1 MIFSSREGATREKD
15 YAKAYNFALRDAFVS
30 FESIEYEY
38 QAASENT
45 APVTVAVVSSQKE
58 VEQLKEEI
66 KALKEEKE
74 LQVQKEEPV
83 VEMEKEAEPVVEMQK
98 EVKEEVQEVK
108 DEIIETKA
116 VVALPVVNKESPV
129 VEQSPE
135 MQETKAEVRSDV
147 LYAQPIDNGFQLVD
161 TTPKVIYKIK
171 RAGTADTYFVEGKQA
186 IIYKSGSDWILEY
199 YENDIL
205 KKEVLNI
212 KF

>member
-1 MIFSSREGATREKD
+1 
-15 YAKAYNFALRDAFVS
+15 
-30 FESIEYEY
+30 
-38 QAASENT
+38 
-45 APVTVAVVSSQKE
+45 
-58 VEQLKEEI
+58 
-66 KALKEEKE
+66 
-74 LQVQKEEPV
+74 
-83 VEMEKEAEPVVEMQK
+83 MEKEAEPVVEMQK